1 MSEEE
6 RENERERIGFAG
18 LLNRTNSSFDSA
30 PGTAEGNAS
39 GEGDSEATT
48 ERSSGHSSGSSED
61 VRSRNGEPESSAGQ
75 GNGTDQGNSGNVRP
89 THGTTEA
96 RDNVVPIDTG
106 RIPNRGSKGDSE
118 ADGGRQQGGV
128 NPSFDPFGLGQL
140 PPQIRHLQ
148 TLSETQV
155 EVDSDSEIP
164 DLPTEPA
171 PRRRGRPPGS
181 KNKPSSKKEETPAP
195 APKVEKPPE
204 LSEKDWTVFNAALI
218 ALSELIDEGLWY
230 VGMDTDPELGGMPY
244 FSFEDDEAARV
255 AESFKWIVK
264 KRPEFGKA
272 VLVINETYHHYETG
286 MILGSRFLAIGMHF
300 FQNGINVR
308 FSKRPYIEEMQRMQE
323 EALRHD

>member
-18 LLNRTNSSFDSA
+18 LLNRTNSSSNSA
-30 PGTAEGNAS
+30 PGTVEGNPS

-48 ERSSGHSSGSSED
+48 ERGSGHSSGIGED

-75 GNGTDQGNSGNVRP
+75 GDGANQGNSGNVRLA
-89 THGTTEA
+89 HGTTEA
-96 RDNVVPIDTG
+96 RDNMVPIDPG
-106 RIPNRGSKGDSE
+106 RIPNRGNKGDSE
-118 ADGGRQQGGV
+118 ADGSRVQGGV

-148 TLSETQV
+148 SLSETQV
-155 EVDSDSEIP
+155 EVEAEPEIP
-164 DLPTEPA
+164 ELPQETV

-230 VGMDTDPELGGMPY
+230 VGMDTDPEIGGMPC

-323 EALRHD
+323 EALRHA